1 MLKGLFMLVYILP
14 NGETHVWERDLQ
26 WEVCLYHKQIN
37 QNAVVDV
44 QQHRYIEMTF
54 ECRKQQ

>member
-1 MLKGLFMLVYILP
+1 
-14 NGETHVWERDLQ
+14 
-26 WEVCLYHKQIN
+26 VCLYHKQIN